1 MLTGTNLTYTK
12 AFNHRIVFETIRLNG
27 PISRADIARATN
39 LTAQTVSNIVN
50 RLLKRNLVMEGKRL
64 QKKRGAPSV
73 TLAINPKGAYSIGL
87 DFNRDHLTGIL
98 VDLAGNLIDKKYFE
112 VNDPTPESSLEL
124 MTSTVK
130 DLFQDDKYS
139 NSYLSG
145 IGVGFPGPMQVNRD
159 NTVSNVVNPKSFTH
173 WKNVPVLKLLSQHIE
188 APIFLEN
195 NASAAALG
203 ERWYGV
209 GRNISSFLYTFF
221 GVGLGGGIIL
231 NGQLYEGANDNAGE
245 LGYTPLQAGLSP
257 LSNTD
262 HPHIG
267 EHFDLARLYEWLG
280 KSGIKASHPSDLK
293 ELYLSKNAQ
302 FMDWVEL
309 AKDILAPAFLAVEN
323 LLDPEVII
331 LGGRLPEEILE
342 DFRNGLSDRLDSM
355 RIVEKTTGPKFL
367 TATAGE
373 DAAALGAATLP
384 MFDLYA
390 PQPQVL
396 IKRNGQTNNNGD

>member
-1 MLTGTNLTYTK
+1 
-12 AFNHRIVFETIRLNG
+12 
-27 PISRADIARATN
+27 
-39 LTAQTVSNIVN
+39 
-50 RLLKRNLVMEGKRL
+50 MEGKRL

-73 TLAINPKGAYSIGL
+73 TLDINPKGAYSIGL

-98 VDLAGNLIDKKYFE
+98 VDLAGNLIEKKYFE
-112 VNDPTPESSLEL
+112 VNDPTPEASIELMASTVSSLFNE
-124 MTSTVK
+124 
-130 DLFQDDKYS
+130 DYS
-139 NSYLSG
+139 KSYLSG
-145 IGVGFPGPMQVNRD
+145 IGVGFPGPMQVNHD
-159 NTVSNVVNPKSFTH
+159 NTVSNIVNPKSFTH
-173 WKNVPVLKLLSQHIE
+173 WKNVPVVKLLSQHVD

-209 GRNISSFLYTFF
+209 GRNISSFLYSFF

-245 LGYTPLQAGLSP
+245 LGYTPLDPGKSP
-257 LSNTD
+257 LISND
-262 HPHIG
+262 KDAHIG
-267 EHFDLARLYEWLG
+267 EHFDLTRLYNWLS
-280 KSGIKASHPSDLK
+280 KSGIKASHPSDLR
-293 ELYLSKNAQ
+293 ELYLDKNPQ
-302 FMDWVEL
+302 FLEWVEQ

-323 LLDPEVII
+323 LLDPEVIV

-342 DFRNGLSDRLDSM
+342 DFKNGLSERLDSM
-355 RIVEKTTGPKFL
+355 RIIEKSTGPEFL

-390 PQPQVL
+390 PQPHVL
-396 IKRNGQTNNNGD
+396 IKKNGQGNGNND

>member
-12 AFNHRIVFETIRLNG
+12 AYNHRIVFETIRLNG
-27 PISRADIARATN
+27 PISRADIARTTN
-39 LTAQTVSNIVN
+39 LTAQTVSNIVT
-50 RLLKRNLVMEGKRL
+50 RLLKRNLIMEGKRL

-112 VNDPTPESSLEL
+112 VDDPTPEDSISLMAE
-124 MTSTVK
+124 TVD
-130 DLFQDDKYS
+130 DLFNDDYS

-159 NTVSNVVNPKSFTH
+159 NTVTNVVNPKSFTH
-173 WKNVPVLKLLSQHIE
+173 WKNVPVVKLLRQHIE

-245 LGYTPLQAGLSP
+245 LGYTPLQAGVSP
-257 LSNTD
+257 LSNSTD
-262 HPHIG
+262 AHIG
-267 EHFDLARLYEWLG
+267 EHFDLTRLYNWLA
-280 KSGIKASHPSDLK
+280 KSGIEASHPSDLK
-293 ELYLSKNAQ
+293 DLYLNKNEQ
-302 FMDWVEL
+302 FLDWVEL

-331 LGGRLPEEILE
+331 LGGRLPEVILE
-342 DFRNGLSDRLDSM
+342 DFKVGLSERLDRL

-384 MFDLYA
+384 MYDLYA
-390 PQPQVL
+390 PQPNVL
-396 IKRNGQTNNNGD
+396 IKKNGQNSGE

>member
-50 RLLKRNLVMEGKRL
+50 RLLKRDLIMEGKRT

-98 VDLAGNLIDKKYFE
+98 VDLAGNVIDKKYFE
-112 VNDPTPESSLEL
+112 IHDPTPEASIEL
-124 MTSTVK
+124 MASTVG
-130 DLFQDDKYS
+130 DLFDDNYS

-159 NTVSNVVNPKSFTH
+159 NTVTNVVNPKSFTH
-173 WKNVPVLKLLSQHIE
+173 WKNVPVVKLLRQHIE

-245 LGYTPLQAGLSP
+245 LGYTPLKPGVSP
-257 LSNTD
+257 LSEGKD
-262 HPHIG
+262 AHIG
-267 EHFDLARLYEWLG
+267 EHFDLARLYNWLG
-280 KSGIKASHPSDLK
+280 KSGIEASHPAHLKDLFENKNEKILEWIELGK
-293 ELYLSKNAQ
+293 E
-302 FMDWVEL
+302 
-309 AKDILAPAFLAVEN
+309 ILAPAFLSVEN
-323 LLDPEVII
+323 LLDPEVIV
-331 LGGRLPEEILE
+331 LGGRLPEVILE
-342 DFRNGLSDRLDSM
+342 ELKQGVSERLDQL
-355 RIVEKTTGPKFL
+355 RVIDKKIGPKFL

-390 PQPQVL
+390 PQPHVL
-396 IKRNGQTNNNGD
+396 IKKNGQNNGE

>member
-50 RLLKRNLVMEGKRL
+50 RLLKRNLIMEGKRM

-73 TLAINPKGAYSIGL
+73 TLAINPQGAYSIGL

-112 VNDPTPESSLEL
+112 VDDPTPEASIEL
-124 MTSTVK
+124 MASTVK
-130 DLFQDDKYS
+130 DLFNDEKYGD
-139 NSYLSG
+139 SYMSG

-173 WKNVPVLKLLSQHIE
+173 WKNVPVLELLGKHVE
-188 APIFLEN
+188 VPIFLEN

-209 GRNISSFLYTFF
+209 GRNIDSFLYSFF

-231 NGQLYEGANDNAGE
+231 NGQLYEGAHDNAGE
-245 LGYTPLQAGLSP
+245 LGYTPLQAGISP
-257 LSNTD
+257 LSNSNQ
-262 HPHIG
+262 PHIG
-267 EHFDLARLYEWLG
+267 EHFDLTRLYNWLG
-280 KSGIKASHPSDLK
+280 KNGVEASHPSHLNT
-293 ELYLSKNAQ
+293 LYSKKNKY
-302 FMDWVEL
+302 FMEWVEL
-309 AKDILAPAFLAVEN
+309 AKEILAPAFLSVEH
-323 LLDPEVII
+323 LLDPDVIV
-331 LGGRLPEEILE
+331 LGGRLPEAILE
-342 DFRNGLSDRLDSM
+342 DFRSGIQQRLDNM
-355 RIVEKTTGPKFL
+355 RIAEKSTGPDFL

-396 IKRNGQTNNNGD
+396 IKKNGQN

>member
-50 RLLKRNLVMEGKRL
+50 RLLKRDLIMEGKRT

-98 VDLAGNLIDKKYFE
+98 VDLAGNVIDKKYFE
-112 VNDPTPESSLEL
+112 IHDPTPEASIDL
-124 MTSTVK
+124 MASTVGN
-130 DLFQDDKYS
+130 LFDENYS

-159 NTVSNVVNPKSFTH
+159 NTVTNVVNPKSFTH
-173 WKNVPVLKLLSQHIE
+173 WKNVPVVKLLRQHIE

-245 LGYTPLQAGLSP
+245 LGYTPLKPGVSP
-257 LSNTD
+257 LSEGKD
-262 HPHIG
+262 AHIG
-267 EHFDLARLYEWLG
+267 EHFDLTRLYNWLE
-280 KSGIKASHPSDLK
+280 KSDIEASHPNHLK
-293 ELYLSKNAQ
+293 NLFEDKNEKILEWLELGK
-302 FMDWVEL
+302 E
-309 AKDILAPAFLAVEN
+309 ILAPAFLSVEN
-323 LLDPEVII
+323 ILDPEVIV
-331 LGGRLPEEILE
+331 LGGRLPEVILE
-342 DFRNGLSDRLDSM
+342 ELKQGVSQKLDEL
-355 RIVEKTTGPKFL
+355 RVIDKKIGPKFL

-390 PQPQVL
+390 PQPHVL
-396 IKRNGQTNNNGD
+396 IKKNGQNNGE

>member
-39 LTAQTVSNIVN
+39 LTAQTVSNIVG
-50 RLLKRNLVMEGKRL
+50 RLLKRNLIMEGKRL

-73 TLAINPKGAYSIGL
+73 TLDINPKGAYSIGL

-98 VDLAGNLIDKKYFE
+98 VDLAGNLIEKKYFK
-112 VNDPTPESSLEL
+112 VDDPTPETSLDL
-124 MTSTVK
+124 MASTVHQLYSGEYK
-130 DLFQDDKYS
+130 DCV
-139 NSYLSG
+139 LSG
-145 IGVGFPGPMQVNRD
+145 IGVGFPGPIQVNRD
-159 NTVSNVVNPKSFTH
+159 NTVSNVVNPKAFTH
-173 WKNVPVLKLLSQHIE
+173 WKNVPVVKLLSQHID
-188 APIFLEN
+188 APIFMEN

-209 GRNISSFLYTFF
+209 GRNISSFLYSFF

-245 LGYTPLQAGLSP
+245 LGYFPLEQGKSP
-257 LSNTD
+257 LHNADSND
-262 HPHIG
+262 AHIG
-267 EHFDLARLYEWLG
+267 EHFDLTRLYHWLG
-280 KSGIKASHPSDLK
+280 KSGIKASSPADLK
-293 ELYLSKNAQ
+293 GLYLAKNDQ
-302 FMDWVEL
+302 FMDWVEI
-309 AKDILAPAFLAVEN
+309 AKDILAPAFQAAEN

-331 LGGRLPEEILE
+331 LGGRLPEEILTN
-342 DFRNGLSDRLDSM
+342 FQQGLTERLDAM
-355 RIVEKTTGPKFL
+355 RIEEKTSGPRFI

-390 PQPQVL
+390 AQPNVL
-396 IKRNGQTNNNGD
+396 IKKNGKK

>member
-50 RLLKRNLVMEGKRL
+50 RLLKRNLIMEGKRM

-73 TLAINPKGAYSIGL
+73 TLDINPKGAYSIGL

-98 VDLAGNLIDKKYFE
+98 VDLAGNLVDKKYFE
-112 VNDPTPESSLEL
+112 VNDPTPEASIKL
-124 MTSTVK
+124 MAETAE
-130 DLFQDDKYS
+130 DLFEKDKYK

-145 IGVGFPGPMQVNRD
+145 IGIGFPGPMQVNQD

-173 WKNVPVLKLLSQHIE
+173 WKNVPVLKLLSQHID

-195 NASAAALG
+195 NASAAAIG

-209 GRNISSFLYTFF
+209 GRNISSFLYSFF

-245 LGYTPLQAGLSP
+245 LGYTPMDAGVSP
-257 LSNTD
+257 LSNSD

-267 EHFDLARLYEWLG
+267 EHFDLTRLYNWLA
-280 KSGIKASHPSDLK
+280 KSDIKVKSPQDLRA
-293 ELYLSKNAQ
+293 LYLDKNEK
-302 FMDWVEL
+302 FMEWIEL
-309 AKDILAPAFLAVEN
+309 AKELLAPAFLSVEN

-331 LGGRLPEEILE
+331 LGGRLPEEILK
-342 DFRNGLSDRLDSM
+342 DFSDGLSTRLNNM
-355 RIVEKTTGPKFL
+355 RIVEKTTGPEFL

-396 IKRNGQTNNNGD
+396 IKKNGQNNSDD

>member
-27 PISRADIARATN
+27 PISRADVARATN

-50 RLLKRNLVMEGKRL
+50 RLLERDLIMEGKRT

-98 VDLAGNLIDKKYFE
+98 VDLAGNVIDKKYFE
-112 VNDPTPESSLEL
+112 IHDPTPEVSIDL
-124 MTSTVK
+124 MASTVS
-130 DLFQDDKYS
+130 DLFNEGYS

-159 NTVSNVVNPKSFTH
+159 NTVTNVVNPKSFTH
-173 WKNVPVLKLLSQHIE
+173 WKNVPVVKLLRQHIE

-209 GRNISSFLYTFF
+209 GRNITSFLYTFF

-245 LGYTPLQAGLSP
+245 LGYTPMKPGISP
-257 LSNTD
+257 LSEGNGA
-262 HPHIG
+262 HIG
-267 EHFDLARLYEWLG
+267 EHFDLARLYNWLD
-280 KSGIKASHPSDLK
+280 KSGIKASHPSHLKDLYENKNDKIIEWIELGK
-293 ELYLSKNAQ
+293 E
-302 FMDWVEL
+302 
-309 AKDILAPAFLAVEN
+309 ILAPAFLSVEN
-323 LLDPEVII
+323 LLDPEVIV
-331 LGGRLPEEILE
+331 LGGRLPEIILE
-342 DFRNGLSDRLDSM
+342 DLKNGLARKLNEIRVID
-355 RIVEKTTGPKFL
+355 KKTGPSFL

-390 PQPQVL
+390 PQPNVL
-396 IKRNGQTNNNGD
+396 IKKNGQNNGE

>member
-1 MLTGTNLTYTK
+1 MLRGTNLTYTK

-39 LTAQTVSNIVN
+39 LTAQTVSNIVS
-50 RLLKRNLVMEGKRL
+50 RLLKRNLILEGKRM

-112 VNDPTPESSLEL
+112 MNDPTPEDSIEL
-124 MTSTVK
+124 MASTVH
-130 DLFQDDKYS
+130 DLFNEEYS

-145 IGVGFPGPMQVNRD
+145 IGIGFPGPMQVNRD
-159 NTVSNVVNPKSFTH
+159 NTVTNVVNPKSFTH
-173 WKNVPVLKLLSQHIE
+173 WKNVPVVKQLRQFVDS
-188 APIFLEN
+188 PIFLEN

-209 GRNISSFLYTFF
+209 GRNISSFLYSFF

-245 LGYTPLQAGLSP
+245 LGYTPLAAGISP
-257 LSNTD
+257 LSTSSQ
-262 HPHIG
+262 PHVG
-267 EHFDLARLYEWLG
+267 EHFDLARLYYWLDKTG
-280 KSGIKASHPSDLK
+280 KTASRPADLRG
-293 ELYLSKNAQ
+293 LYLEKNPKLLE
-302 FMDWVEL
+302 WIEL
-309 AKDILAPAFLAVEN
+309 GKDILAPAFLAVEN

-342 DFRNGLSDRLDSM
+342 EFSTGISKRINSM
-355 RIVEKTTGPKFL
+355 RIVEKEIGPKFI
-367 TATAGE
+367 TAKAGE

-390 PQPQVL
+390 AQPQIL
-396 IKRNGQTNNNGD
+396 IKKNGEKSKD

>member
-12 AFNHRIVFETIRLNG
+12 AFNHRIVFETIRLSG

-39 LTAQTVSNIVN
+39 LTAQTVSNIVG
-50 RLLKRNLVMEGKRL
+50 RLLKRNLIMEGKRL

-73 TLAINPKGAYSIGL
+73 TLDINPQGAYSIGL

-98 VDLAGNLIDKKYFE
+98 VDLAGNVIEKEYFE
-112 VNDPTPESSLEL
+112 ISDPTPESSIKL
-124 MTSTVK
+124 MDSTVN
-130 DLFQDDKYS
+130 DLFSGEYK
-139 NSYLSG
+139 NSVLSG
-145 IGVGFPGPMQVNRD
+145 VGIGFPGPMQVNRD
-159 NTVSNVVNPKSFTH
+159 NTVSNVVNPKAFTH
-173 WKNVPVLKLLSQHIE
+173 WKNVPVIKLLSQHID

-209 GRNISSFLYTFF
+209 GRNISSFLYSFF

-245 LGYTPLQAGLSP
+245 LGYNPLQAGKSP
-257 LSNTD
+257 LSGSKD
-262 HPHIG
+262 AHIG
-267 EHFDLARLYEWLG
+267 EHFNLTRLYEWLG
-280 KSGIKASHPSDLK
+280 ESGTNASRPSDLRD
-293 ELYLSKNAQ
+293 LYLAKNEPL
-302 FMDWVEL
+302 MEWVEL
-309 AKDILAPAFLAVEN
+309 AKDILAPAFLSVEN

-342 DFRNGLSDRLDSM
+342 DFKVGLSERLNKM
-355 RIVEKTTGPKFL
+355 RIVEKAVGPKFL

-390 PQPQVL
+390 PQPHVL
-396 IKRNGQTNNNGD
+396 IKKNGQNN

>member
-39 LTAQTVSNIVN
+39 LTAQTVSNIVG
-50 RLLKRNLVMEGKRL
+50 RLLKRNLILEGKRL

-73 TLAINPKGAYSIGL
+73 TLDINPKGAYSIGL

-98 VDLAGNLIDKKYFE
+98 VDLAGNLIEKKYFE
-112 VNDPTPESSLEL
+112 VDDPTPEASIEL
-124 MTSTVK
+124 MASTVK
-130 DLFQDDKYS
+130 DLFNDDYA

-145 IGVGFPGPMQVNRD
+145 IGVGFPGPMQVNHD
-159 NTVSNVVNPKSFTH
+159 NTVTNVVNPKSFTH
-173 WKNVPVLKLLSQHIE
+173 WKNVPVLKLLSQHVD

-245 LGYTPLQAGLSP
+245 IGYTPLESGVSP
-257 LSNTD
+257 LSD
-262 HPHIG
+262 SKDAHIG
-267 EHFDLARLYEWLG
+267 EHFDLTRLYNWLS
-280 KSGIKASHPSDLK
+280 KSGIKVTHPSGLRDL
-293 ELYLSKNAQ
+293 YIQKNPQ
-302 FMDWVEL
+302 FMEWVEL
-309 AKDILAPAFLAVEN
+309 AKDILAPSFLAVEN
-323 LLDPEVII
+323 LLDPEVIV

-342 DFRNGLSDRLDSM
+342 DFSQGLSKRLDKM
-355 RIVEKTTGPKFL
+355 RIVEKSTGPKFL

-390 PQPQVL
+390 PQPHVL
-396 IKRNGQTNNNGD
+396 IKKNGHESDG

>member
-50 RLLKRNLVMEGKRL
+50 RLLKRDLIMEGKRT

-98 VDLAGNLIDKKYFE
+98 VDLAGNVIDKKYFE
-112 VNDPTPESSLEL
+112 IHDPTPENSIEL
-124 MTSTVK
+124 MASTVGS
-130 DLFQDDKYS
+130 LFDENYS

-159 NTVSNVVNPKSFTH
+159 NTVTNVVNPKSFTH
-173 WKNVPVLKLLSQHIE
+173 WKNVPVVKLLRQHIE

-245 LGYTPLQAGLSP
+245 LGYTPLKPGVSP
-257 LSNTD
+257 LSEGAD
-262 HPHIG
+262 AHIG
-267 EHFDLARLYEWLG
+267 EHFDLARLYNWLG
-280 KSGIKASHPSDLK
+280 KSGIEASHPTHLKDLFENKNDKILEWIELGK
-293 ELYLSKNAQ
+293 E
-302 FMDWVEL
+302 
-309 AKDILAPAFLAVEN
+309 ILAPAFLSVEN
-323 LLDPEVII
+323 LLDPEVIV
-331 LGGRLPEEILE
+331 LGGRLPEVILK
-342 DFRNGLSDRLDSM
+342 DIKQGVS
-355 RIVEKTTGPKFL
+355 EKLYELRVIDKKIGPKFM

-390 PQPQVL
+390 PQPHVL
-396 IKRNGQTNNNGD
+396 IKKNGQNNGE